1 MKWNEL
7 ERQRVKRQNF
17 WQEVKQAKL
26 HLFLNYFHTHF
37 IVKLSFGGCSKR
49 TVSWRNHLTTSYH
62 FCVFLCSLLFIL
74 FHLSDL
80 VFHQRKETLPVSKIQ
95 SVKAVRKGIRD
106 IPRAFEI
113 FTDDQT
119 YVFKAKGQQN
129 VEQWVQCLHIAVVR
143 SHMNSA
149 HERPSLW
156 GSSSLPMRP
165 VSVVSNT
172 KL

>member
-1 MKWNEL
+1 MLW
-7 ERQRVKRQNF
+7 
-17 WQEVKQAKL
+17 
-26 HLFLNYFHTHF
+26 HIT
-37 IVKLSFGGCSKR
+37 
-49 TVSWRNHLTTSYH
+49 
-62 FCVFLCSLLFIL
+62 IL
-74 FHLSDL
+74 RICLPQ
-80 VFHQRKETLPVSKIQ
+80 QRKETLSVSKIQ

-143 SHMNSA
+143 SHMSST

-165 VSVVSNT
+165 VSLISNT